1 MIKFTI
7 LLRKRQDLSHQE
19 FVQYHKTQHAPLF
32 MSLPEVQ
39 QYVRRYVQGH
49 ALPVELPGLPAP
61 AYDGTTELW
70 FDTVEDIGKVFAAA
84 EYLRLIRPDEARFLD
99 LAGCGFL
106 VLAEN
111 QVADSHSA
119 PAVGLPGAD
128 H

>member
-7 LLRKRQDLSHQE
+7 LLRKRPDMSHE
-19 FVQYHKTQHAPLF
+19 AFVAYHKTQHAPLF
-32 MSLPEVQ
+32 MSLPEVR

-49 ALPVELPGLPAP
+49 NVPLHLPGLPPP

-70 FDTVEDIGKVFAAA
+70 FDTVEDIGKVFEAP
-84 EYLRLIRPDEARFLD
+84 RDEAKFLD

-111 QVADSHSA
+111 PVH
-119 PAVGLPGAD
+119 
-128 H
+128 